1 MSGEARDQADRWD
14 GPTGGCALA
23 AHPVG
28 GTPCSRER
36 APSGKAGPARDG
48 AHAGRARGAGVHAAA
63 VGAVLFI
70 VTASVNL
77 QVPLYPAYAAAAGLG
92 TGPTALMFGA
102 YVGGLLP
109 VLVGLGGASDRLGRR
124 PVLAAGVALS
134 CLATLLVMLRPE
146 FYTLCVARV
155 LQGMG
160 MGLTAGTGT
169 AYLAEIPGIGTA
181 ERAAGYA
188 AAATS
193 LGSGG
198 GALFTAATLLAG
210 PTLRPA
216 SYPAMLAA
224 GVVCLGLLW
233 MMPPERRAA
242 EDPRGRA
249 PIVRPPLYPAG
260 SVAPGVAIAA
270 AWAVTG
276 LVFVVVPAQLAR
288 EGAGAWSAPALFL
301 VNVSGALCQPWA
313 RRMGAGRALRTG
325 LLVLPA
331 GYALLVAGTALG
343 SVPLLLA
350 GAAVAGSACYGFTFL
365 GGLAEATRLG
375 GANRA
380 RAVAGFLLCAY
391 LGFSLAPA
399 AVGFLADATGV
410 VPALAAFGAAL
421 LLAHAALARCRVR
434 ADA

>member
-1 MSGEARDQADRWD
+1 MCGEAREESDGRD
-14 GPTGGCALA
+14 GPASGCALA
-23 AHPVG
+23 A
-28 GTPCSRER
+28 
-36 APSGKAGPARDG
+36 APRDGLPPGQAPIRSDNAGPAPDAAR
-48 AHAGRARGAGVHAAA
+48 AGRGRGAGVHAAA

-77 QVPLYPAYAAAAGLG
+77 QVPLYTAYAAAAGLG

-124 PVLAAGVALS
+124 PVLAAGVLLS
-134 CLATLLVMLRPE
+134 CLATLLVILRPE
-146 FYTLCVARV
+146 FSTLAPARV

-169 AYLAEIPGIGTA
+169 AYLAELPGMGGT

-198 GALFTAATLLAG
+198 GALFTAAALLAG

-216 SYPAMLAA
+216 SYPVMLAA
-224 GVVCLGLLW
+224 GIGCLGLLW
-233 MMPPERRAA
+233 MMPAERRAA
-242 EDPRGRA
+242 GDPRERV
-249 PIVRPPLYPAG
+249 PILRLPSYPAG
-260 SVAPGVAIAA
+260 SVPPGLGIAV

-288 EGAGAWSAPALFL
+288 EGVGAWSAPALFL
-301 VNVSGALCQPWA
+301 VNVCGALCQPWA
-313 RRMGAGRALRTG
+313 RRMGARRALRTG
-325 LLVLPA
+325 LFVLPA
-331 GYALLVAGTALG
+331 GYALLLAGAALG
-343 SVPLLLA
+343 QVPLLLA
-350 GAAVAGSACYGFTFL
+350 GAAVVGSACYGFTFL

-380 RAVAGFLLCAY
+380 RTVAGFLLCAY
-391 LGFSLAPA
+391 LGFSLVPA
-399 AVGFLADATGV
+399 AVGFLADAIGV
-410 VPALAAFGAAL
+410 IPALTGFGAIL
-421 LLAHAALARCRVR
+421 LLAHAALAIPRSP

>member
-1 MSGEARDQADRWD
+1 MSGEARDAADGRD
-14 GPTGGCALA
+14 GRTGCCATAEPPAGGMPSRRERTRSGNAGPASDHALA
-23 AHPVG
+23 ARG
-28 GTPCSRER
+28 
-36 APSGKAGPARDG
+36 
-48 AHAGRARGAGVHAAA
+48 RGAGVHAAA
-63 VGAVLFI
+63 VGVLLFI

-77 QVPLYPAYAAAAGLG
+77 QVPLYPAYAAAAGVG
-92 TGPTALMFGA
+92 TGPTALMFAA

-124 PVLAAGVALS
+124 PVLAVGVLLS

-146 FYTLCVARV
+146 FSTLVAVRV

-169 AYLAEIPGIGTA
+169 AYLAELPGMGTA

-188 AAATS
+188 AASTS

-198 GALFTAATLLAG
+198 GALFTAAALLAG
-210 PTLRPA
+210 PTLSPA

-224 GVVCLGLLW
+224 GVACLGLLW
-233 MMPPERRAA
+233 MMPRERREAG
-242 EDPRGRA
+242 DWRQCA
-249 PIVRPPLYPAG
+249 PIVRLPSYPAG
-260 SVAPGVAIAA
+260 SVAPGVAIGA

-276 LVFVVVPAQLAR
+276 LVWVVVPAELAR
-288 EGAGAWSAPALFL
+288 AGVGAWTAPALFL

-313 RRMGAGRALRTG
+313 RRMGARRALRMG

-331 GYALLVAGTALG
+331 GYALLLAGTALG
-343 SVPLLLA
+343 AVPLLLA
-350 GAAVAGSACYGFTFL
+350 GASVVGSACYGFTFL

-391 LGFSLAPA
+391 LGFSLPPA
-399 AVGFLADATGV
+399 AVGFLADAIGV
-410 VPALAAFGAAL
+410 VPALAVFGAAL
-421 LLAHAALARCRVR
+421 LLTHAALASRRVP

>member
-1 MSGEARDQADRWD
+1 MGSHDPAVSRAASPAARITASRREPARSRNARPAPDD
-14 GPTGGCALA
+14 ALA
-23 AHPVG
+23 G
-28 GTPCSRER
+28 R
-36 APSGKAGPARDG
+36 GP
-48 AHAGRARGAGVHAAA
+48 GAGVHAAA

-124 PVLAAGVALS
+124 PVLAAGVVLT
-134 CLATLLVMLRPE
+134 CFATLLVILRPE
-146 FYTLCVARV
+146 FRTLVAVRL

-160 MGLTAGTGT
+160 MGLAAGTGT
-169 AYLAEIPGIGTA
+169 AYLAELPGIGTA

-188 AAATS
+188 AATTS
-193 LGSGG
+193 LGSGA
-198 GALFTAATLLAG
+198 GALFTAAALLAG

-216 SYPAMLAA
+216 SYPAMLVA
-224 GVVCLGLLW
+224 GVACLGLLW
-233 MMPPERRAA
+233 MMPAERRAPG
-242 EDPRGRA
+242 DPRERA
-249 PIVRPPLYPAG
+249 PLLRLPSYPAG
-260 SVAPGVAIAA
+260 SVVPGLAIAA

-313 RRMGAGRALRTG
+313 RRMGARRALRTG

-331 GYALLVAGTALG
+331 GYALLVAGTAAG
-343 SVPLLLA
+343 RAPLLLA
-350 GAAVAGSACYGFTFL
+350 GAAVVGSACYGFTFL

-375 GANRA
+375 GADRA
-380 RAVAGFLLCAY
+380 RAVAGFLLFAY

-399 AVGFLADATGV
+399 AVGFLADAMGV
-410 VPALAAFGAAL
+410 VPALATFGAAL
-421 LLAHAALARCRVR
+421 LLAHAALASRRAR

>member
-1 MSGEARDQADRWD
+1 MES
-14 GPTGGCALA
+14 
-23 AHPVG
+23 
-28 GTPCSRER
+28 R
-36 APSGKAGPARDG
+36 AP
-48 AHAGRARGAGVHAAA
+48 AGRARGAGVHAAA

-134 CLATLLVMLRPE
+134 CCATLLVILRPE
-146 FYTLCVARV
+146 FYALCAARV

-169 AYLAEIPGIGTA
+169 AYLAELPGMGTT

-188 AAATS
+188 AVTTS
-193 LGSGG
+193 LGSGA
-198 GALFTAATLLAG
+198 GALFTAAALLAG

-224 GVVCLGLLW
+224 GVACLGLLW
-233 MMPPERRAA
+233 MMPAERRAA
-242 EDPRGRA
+242 AGPRARA
-249 PIVRPPLYPAG
+249 PILRLPSYPAG
-260 SVAPGVAIAA
+260 TVVPGLAIAA

-288 EGAGAWSAPALFL
+288 AGAGAWSAPALFL
-301 VNVSGALCQPWA
+301 VNVSGAACQPWA
-313 RRMGAGRALRTG
+313 RRMGAPRALRTG
-325 LLVLPA
+325 LLLLPA

-343 SVPLLLA
+343 WAPLLLA

-399 AVGFLADATGV
+399 AVGFLADAAGA

-421 LLAHAALARCRVR
+421 LLAHAALASRHAR

>member
-1 MSGEARDQADRWD
+1 MASH
-14 GPTGGCALA
+14 GPTAGDD
-23 AHPVG
+23 
-28 GTPCSRER
+28 R
-36 APSGKAGPARDG
+36 AIAGADG
-48 AHAGRARGAGVHAAA
+48 RRRGAGVHAAG

-102 YVGGLLP
+102 YVAGLLP

-124 PVLAAGVALS
+124 PVLTAGVALS
-134 CLATLLVMLRPE
+134 CLATLLVILRPE
-146 FYTLCVARV
+146 FSTLVAARLV
-155 LQGMG
+155 QGMG

-169 AYLAEIPGIGTA
+169 AYLAELPGMDTP

-188 AAATS
+188 AVTTS
-193 LGSGG
+193 LGSGA
-198 GALFTAATLLAG
+198 GALFTAAALLAG

-216 SYPAMLAA
+216 SYPALLAA
-224 GVVCLGLLW
+224 LVACLGLLW
-233 MMPPERRAA
+233 MMPRERRAA
-242 EDPRGRA
+242 GDGRERV
-249 PIVRPPLYPAG
+249 PVLRLPSYPAG
-260 SVAPGVAIAA
+260 SLAPALAIAG

-288 EGAGAWSAPALFL
+288 GEMGAWSAPALFL
-301 VNVSGALCQPWA
+301 VNVSGASCQPWA
-313 RRMGAGRALRTG
+313 RRMGARRALRTG
-325 LLVLPA
+325 LWVLPA
-331 GYALLVAGTALG
+331 GYALLLAGTALAR
-343 SVPLLLA
+343 VPLLLA
-350 GAAVAGSACYGFTFL
+350 GAAVVGGACYGFTFL

-380 RAVAGFLLCAY
+380 RTVAGFLLFAY

-399 AVGFLADATGV
+399 GVGFLADAIGV

-421 LLAHAALARCRVR
+421 LLAHAALLWRHAR